1 MPWCNCSKKGK
12 SLSHINQKQ
21 PPVRTPTILFALLF
35 CLPLLTL
42 AQETESESAVQDT
55 TEVIPKRI
63 YLTKAIGMEKP
74 PAIDG
79 LLDDAVWNI
88 VDWTGDYIEF
98 QPDENT
104 PPSYQ
109 TKFKIVYDSKNL
121 YIGVRCYDAEP
132 DEIVRRLSR
141 RDGFDG
147 DWVEF
152 NIDSYHDKR
161 SAFSFTV
168 TAAGV
173 KGDEFISNNGNN
185 WDGSWN
191 PIWYTKTNIDGEG
204 WTAEIRIPLSQR
216 KFAGSDNQVWGLQST
231 GRFFRAEE
239 RSLWQRKPIDQP
251 GWVSEFGELHGLK
264 NIEPQKQL
272 EIQPYTVTSGETY
285 EAEAGNPFRDGNE
298 SDITFGLDAKIGITN
313 DLTLDFTVN
322 PDFGQVEAD
331 PSAIA
336 LDGFQ
341 IFFREQRPFFVE
353 NKNIFDFR
361 VSQSEAG
368 NTFGQDNVFYSRR
381 IGRSPQGFPN
391 TADGEFVDQPD
402 NTPIIGAAKFS
413 GKTQDGWAIGVLE
426 SVTAKRYATI
436 VDPEGGRR
444 REMVEPLTN
453 YFVGRLQKD
462 FNDRNSYIGGV
473 FTATNRD
480 NLTENLDF
488 LHRSAFTGGLDFKH
502 QWNNRDWYFGGN
514 IIMSHVKGSE
524 SAIQNTQESITH
536 LFQRVD
542 ADHVDVDADR
552 TELTGTG
559 GNLQIGKIGNGHWR
573 FESGATWRS
582 PELELNDIG
591 FQRQA
596 DDIRHYTW
604 VGYQTLKPDSTFRR
618 VGINYN
624 HWSAWDFG
632 GNHNYLQFNTNS
644 WQNWANNWFTNLGVN
659 IAPIQYSNFALR
671 GGPRLR
677 QSPWMSFWNGINTD
691 NRKKVRFNIF
701 HNGRRALD
709 NSFNSYFIRAGV
721 TYQPVNAIRVSAFP
735 SFNINNDKLQYVS
748 NLEANGNPVYLNGE
762 IEQRTLSM
770 SFRLN
775 YTINPNL
782 TIQYWGQPFISRGR
796 YSNFKSITDPLARR
810 FEDRFM
816 QYGDVRISLV
826 DGTYNVDDDLD
837 GDTDFS
843 FGNPDFSFVQ
853 FRSNLV
859 IRWEYIPGSEIFLV
873 WSQDV
878 SQSGDPSEGLFTSL
892 GDNIFGQKPQNIFLL
907 KATYRFVL

>member
-1 MPWCNCSKKGK
+1 
-12 SLSHINQKQ
+12 
-21 PPVRTPTILFALLF
+21 VRNPIFFLTAF
-35 CLPLLTL
+35 CFLITL
-42 AQETESESAVQDT
+42 HSQETEAKTQDT
-55 TEVIPKRI
+55 TEIVPKRI
-63 YLTKAIGMEKP
+63 YLTKAVSGTDAP
-74 PAIDG
+74 VVDG
-79 LLDDAVWNI
+79 LLDESAWDAVE
-88 VDWTGDYIEF
+88 WTGDYIEN

-132 DEIVRRLSR
+132 DKIVKRLSR
-141 RDGFDG
+141 RDGFEG

-161 SAFSFTV
+161 TAFSFTV

-173 KGDEFISNNGNN
+173 KGDEFVSNNGNN

-204 WTAEIRIPLSQR
+204 WTAELRIPLSQL
-216 KFAGSDNQVWGLQST
+216 KFGDSENQIWGLQST
-231 GRFFRAEE
+231 RRFFRAEE

-298 SDITFGLDAKIGITN
+298 SDITIGLDAKIGVTN
-313 DLTLDFTVN
+313 DLTLDLTVN

-353 NKNIFDFR
+353 NKNIFDFN
-361 VSQSEAG
+361 VSRSQAG
-368 NTFGQDNVFYSRR
+368 NTFGFDNVFYSRR
-381 IGRSPQGFPN
+381 IGRSPQGSAS
-391 TADGEFVDQPD
+391 TEDGEFVDSPD

-413 GKTQDGWAIGVLE
+413 GKTKDGWAIGVLE
-426 SVTAKRYATI
+426 SVTAKRYAAI
-436 VDPEGGRR
+436 INEDGDRR

-453 YFVGRLQKD
+453 YFVGRAQKD
-462 FNDRNSYIGGV
+462 FNERNSFIGGV

-480 NLTENLDF
+480 NLTEGLDF
-488 LHRSAFTGGLDFKH
+488 LHTSAYTGGLDFKH
-502 QWNNRDWYFGGN
+502 QWHNRDWYVGGN
-514 IIMSHVKGSE
+514 VVLSHVKGSE
-524 SAIQNTQESITH
+524 EAIENTQRSITR

-542 ADHVDVDADR
+542 ADHVEVD
-552 TELTGTG
+552 TQKTSLTGSG

-604 VGYQTLKPDSTFRR
+604 IGYQTLKPDSTFRR

-624 HWSAWDFG
+624 HWSAWDFQ
-632 GNHNYLQFNTNS
+632 GNHNELRFNTNT
-644 WQNWANNWFTNLGVN
+644 WQNWANNWFSNVGFNFTPVN
-659 IAPIQYSNFALR
+659 YSNFALR

-677 QSPWMSFWNGINTD
+677 RTPDISFWNNIGTD
-691 NRKKVRFNIF
+691 GRKKVRLNFF

-709 NSFNSYFIRAGV
+709 NSIRRYSLGFGFR
-721 TYQPVNAIRVSAFP
+721 YQPINALRISLSP
-735 SFNINNDKLQYVS
+735 EYSINNDKLQFID
-748 NLEANGNPVYLNGE
+748 NIDTADGIRYLNGE
-762 IEQRTLSM
+762 IQQRTLSM
-770 SFRLN
+770 SVRINFN
-775 YTINPNL
+775 INPNL
-782 TIQYWGQPFISRGR
+782 TLQYWGQPFISRGR
-796 YSNFKSITDPLARR
+796 YSNFKHVTNATALN
-810 FEDRFM
+810 FEDRFL
-816 QYGDVRISLV
+816 QYSEDQVTL
-826 DGTYNVDDDLD
+826 VDDDYTIDENLN
-837 GDTDFS
+837 GTTDFN

-859 IRWEYIPGSEIFLV
+859 LRWEYIPGSEVFLV

-878 SQSGDPSEGLFTSL
+878 SQSGNPLDGLLPSL
-892 GDNIFGQKPQNIFLL
+892 GDNIFGQTPQNIFLL

>member
-1 MPWCNCSKKGK
+1 MKN
-12 SLSHINQKQ
+12 LIIFF
-21 PPVRTPTILFALLF
+21 TLILFINN
-35 CLPLLTL
+35 TTG
-42 AQETESESAVQDT
+42 AQDS
-55 TEVIPKRI
+55 TEVIRKKI
-63 YLTKAIGMEKP
+63 YVTKSIEQTLP
-74 PAIDG
+74 PVVDG
-79 LLDDAVWNI
+79 LLNDKAWNL
-88 VDWTGDYIEF
+88 VEWAGDYIEF

-104 PPSYQ
+104 PPSHQ

-121 YIGVRCYDAEP
+121 YIGVRCFDAEP
-132 DEIVRRLSR
+132 DKIVKRLSR
-141 RDGFDG
+141 RDGFEG
-147 DWVEF
+147 DWIEF

-161 SAFSFTV
+161 TSFSFSV

-173 KGDEFISNNGNN
+173 KGDEFVSNNGNN
-185 WDGSWN
+185 WDESWN
-191 PIWYTKTNIDGEG
+191 PIWYTKTNVDEEG
-204 WTAEIRIPLSQR
+204 WTAELRIPLSQL
-216 KFAGSDNQVWGLQST
+216 KFGKEDEQVWGLQST
-231 GRFFRAEE
+231 RRFFRAEE
-239 RSLWQRKPIDQP
+239 RSLWQRKPIDTP

-264 NIEPQKQL
+264 HIEPQNQL
-272 EIQPYTVTSGETY
+272 EIQPYTVTSAETY
-285 EAEAGNPFRDGNE
+285 EAEDGNPFRDGNE
-298 SDITFGLDAKIGITN
+298 NDITVGLDAKIGITN
-313 DLTLDFTVN
+313 DLTLDLTVN

-361 VSQSEAG
+361 VSRSEAG
-368 NTFGQDNVFYSRR
+368 DTFGFDNIFYSRR
-381 IGRSPQGFPN
+381 IGRSPQGSPDTGDN
-391 TADGEFVDQPD
+391 EFVDQPD

-413 GKTQDGWAIGVLE
+413 GKTKDGWAIGVLE
-426 SVTAKRYATI
+426 SVTAKKYALI
-436 VDPEGGRR
+436 RNEAGEER
-444 REMVEPLTN
+444 REVVEPLTN

-462 FNDRNSYIGGV
+462 FNNRNSYIGGI

-480 NLTENLDF
+480 NLTQELEF
-488 LHRSAFTGGLDFKH
+488 LHKSAFTGGLDFKH
-502 QWNNRDWYFGGN
+502 QWNERDWYVGGN
-514 IIMSHVKGSE
+514 ITFSRVSGSE
-524 SAIQNTQESITH
+524 EAIKNTQESITH
-536 LFQRVD
+536 LFQRVG
-542 ADHVDVDADR
+542 ADHVELDSTR
-552 TELTGTG
+552 TSLAGSG
-559 GNLQIGKIGNGHWR
+559 GNFQIGKVGNGHWK

-604 VGYQTLKPDSTFRR
+604 IGYQTLKPDSTFRR

-624 HWSAWDFG
+624 HWSAWDFN
-632 GNHNYLQFNTNS
+632 GNHNVLRFNTNS
-644 WQNWANNWFTNLGVN
+644 WQNWKNNWFSNLG
-659 IAPIQYSNFALR
+659 ATYSPIQYSNFALR

-677 QSPWMSFWNGINTD
+677 QSSGINMWNSVSTD
-691 NRKKVRFNIF
+691 RRKKLRFSMFQRGNKAF
-701 HNGRRALD
+701 D
-709 NSFNSYFIRAGV
+709 NSYRFYYIEAGV
-721 TYQPVNAIRVSAFP
+721 TYQPINALRVSAFP
-735 SFNINNDKLQYVS
+735 SLSTNNDKLQFIDNFDDV
-748 NLEANGNPVYLNGE
+748 NGSPRYLNGQ

-796 YSNFKSITDPLARR
+796 YSNFKHIANPTAKRFDDRLQSYAGDQVTFADDSYSID
-810 FEDRFM
+810 ED
-816 QYGDVRISLV
+816 LN
-826 DGTYNVDDDLD
+826 GTE
-837 GDTDFS
+837 DFS
-843 FGNPDFSFVQ
+843 FDNPDFSFVQ

-878 SQSGDPSEGLFTSL
+878 SQDGDPSDGLLSSL